1 MASSSSGSLASS
13 TSCGS
18 RSTSWLCRTLARKAM
33 PLPRPARA
41 DRTAA
46 VRDAGLRRVSR
57 LTRWLLAGALAL
69 TAGCSAIAAHVS
81 AGASHQSAGQT
92 AATDGS
98 SQSGGSDSSS
108 SSSSGSGSSDSGS
121 TLQAPDWPPSAS
133 GGAGSVTS
141 GGS

>member
-1 MASSSSGSLASS
+1 M
-13 TSCGS
+13 
-18 RSTSWLCRTLARKAM
+18 
-33 PLPRPARA
+33 PRPARA

-81 AGASHQSAGQT
+81 AGASHQSASQT

-98 SQSGGSDSSS
+98 NQSGGSDSSS
-108 SSSSGSGSSDSGS
+108 GSSSGDSGS
-121 TLQAPDWPPSAS
+121 TLQAPDFPPSAS

>member
-1 MASSSSGSLASS
+1 M
-13 TSCGS
+13 
-18 RSTSWLCRTLARKAM
+18 
-33 PLPRPARA
+33 PRPARA

-81 AGASHQSAGQT
+81 AGASHQSASQT
-92 AATDGS
+92 AATDDS
-98 SQSGGSDSSS
+98 SQSGGSD
-108 SSSSGSGSSDSGS
+108 SSSGSGSSDSGS

>member
-1 MASSSSGSLASS
+1 M
-13 TSCGS
+13 
-18 RSTSWLCRTLARKAM
+18 
-33 PLPRPARA
+33 PRPARA

-81 AGASHQSAGQT
+81 AGASHQSASQT

-98 SQSGGSDSSS
+98 SQSGGSDSG
-108 SSSSGSGSSDSGS
+108 SSSGSSSSDSGS